1 VTVKFSIL
9 ITTLFAIVMALFGAG
24 WFHYTRDQEE
34 PPIAPIVVE
43 EPTLEEWLLPVEEAV
58 LYAMV
63 EEQRLEH
70 GWAAGCLW
78 REAGEIEEIV
88 RPPEPGFIEDG
99 VLPNGRRFSI
109 MRSGGE
115 TDGEYVRI
123 EDDAFFCIAPAT
135 EAGGGGSVL

>member
-1 VTVKFSIL
+1 MVKFSII
-9 ITTLFAIVMALFGAG
+9 ITTLFAIAMGIFGAG
-24 WFHYTRDQEE
+24 WFQYTREDDEE
-34 PPIAPIVVE
+34 PIAPIEVE
-43 EPTLEEWLLPVEEAV
+43 EPSLEEWLTEEEETV

-63 EEQRLEH
+63 EELRLEH

-78 REAGEIEEIV
+78 REDGDIVEIV
-88 RPPEPGFIEDG
+88 RPPEPGFVEEG
-99 VLPNGRRFSI
+99 VLPNGRRFST

-123 EDDAFFCIAPAT
+123 EDDAYFCIAPAT